1 MCPSLGTLH
10 LVKTHR
16 HYILNIPHRLIQYSE
31 TDKKKSISLMR
42 VNASGEVSAQ
52 ALYRGQAFFS
62 KSPEIKKHLLKAGDE
77 EFTHLEWCSK
87 RLEELGG
94 KKSILD
100 PLYYAGSFTL
110 GSIAGL
116 IGDRTS
122 LGFVEE
128 TEKQVVEHLKRHLNE
143 MSSKDTKSR
152 EILEK
157 MLEEEEA
164 HGQEAK
170 EHGSKELPLPVKGV
184 MTATS
189 KIMTT
194 LSRLFSLRSKASKK
208 SLYLA
213 RQTSPYSLPKHI

>member
-1 MCPSLGTLH
+1 MSLND
-10 LVKTHR
+10 K
-16 HYILNIPHRLIQYSE
+16 IANELNHFLKIITYKDEAEADESL
-31 TDKKKSISLMR
+31 TKLDKEKSISLLR

-62 KSPEIKKHLLKAGDE
+62 KTPEVKEHLIKAGDE
-77 EFTHLEWCSK
+77 EFAHLEWCTK

-94 KKSILD
+94 KKSLLD

-110 GSIAGL
+110 GSVAAL
-116 IGDRTS
+116 IGDGTS

-128 TEKQVVEHLKRHLNE
+128 TEKQVVEHLKKHLEE
-143 MSSKDTKSR
+143 MSPDDKKSR

-157 MLEEEEA
+157 MLEEEEI

-170 EHGSKELPLPVKGV
+170 DHGSKDLPAPVKGM
-184 MTATS
+184 MTVTS

-194 LSRLFSLRSKASKK
+194 LSR
-208 SLYLA
+208 Y
-213 RQTSPYSLPKHI
+213 I

>member
-1 MCPSLGTLH
+1 MSLND
-10 LVKTHR
+10 K
-16 HYILNIPHRLIQYSE
+16 IANELNHFLKIITYKDEAEADGSL
-31 TDKKKSISLMR
+31 TKLDKEKSISLMR

-62 KSPEIKKHLLKAGDE
+62 KTPEVKEHLIKAGDE
-77 EFTHLEWCSK
+77 EFAHLEWCTK

-94 KKSILD
+94 KKSLLD

-110 GSIAGL
+110 GSVAAL
-116 IGDRTS
+116 IGDGTS

-128 TEKQVVEHLKRHLNE
+128 TEKQVVEHLKKHLEE
-143 MSSKDTKSR
+143 MSPDDKKSR

-157 MLEEEEA
+157 MLEEEEI

-170 EHGSKELPLPVKGV
+170 DHGSKDLPAPVKGM
-184 MTATS
+184 MTVTS

-194 LSRLFSLRSKASKK
+194 LSR
-208 SLYLA
+208 Y
-213 RQTSPYSLPKHI
+213 I

>member
-1 MCPSLGTLH
+1 MSLND
-10 LVKTHR
+10 K
-16 HYILNIPHRLIQYSE
+16 IANELNHFLKIITYKDEAEADESLTKS
-31 TDKKKSISLMR
+31 DKEKSISLMR

-62 KSPEIKKHLLKAGDE
+62 KTPEVKEHLIKAGDE
-77 EFTHLEWCSK
+77 EFAHLEWCTK

-94 KKSILD
+94 RKSLLD
-100 PLYYAGSFTL
+100 PFYYAGSFTL
-110 GSIAGL
+110 GSVAAL
-116 IGDRTS
+116 IGDGTS

-143 MSSKDTKSR
+143 MSPDDKKSR

-157 MLEEEEA
+157 MLEEEEI

-170 EHGSKELPLPVKGV
+170 DHGSKDLPAPVKGI

-194 LSRLFSLRSKASKK
+194 LSR
-208 SLYLA
+208 Y
-213 RQTSPYSLPKHI
+213 I

>member
-1 MCPSLGTLH
+1 MSLND
-10 LVKTHR
+10 K
-16 HYILNIPHRLIQYSE
+16 IANELNHFLKIITYKDNAEADESLSKS
-31 TDKKKSISLMR
+31 DKEKSISLMR

-62 KSPEIKKHLLKAGDE
+62 KTPEVKQHLIKAGDE
-77 EFTHLEWCSK
+77 EFAHLEWCTK

-94 KKSILD
+94 KKSFLD

-110 GSIAGL
+110 GSVAAL
-116 IGDRTS
+116 IGDGAS

-128 TEKQVVEHLKRHLNE
+128 TEKQVVEHLRRHLKE
-143 MSSKDTKSR
+143 MSPDDKKSR

-157 MLEEEEA
+157 MLEEEEI

-170 EHGSKELPLPVKGV
+170 DYGSMDLPAPVKGM
-184 MTATS
+184 MTVTS

-194 LSRLFSLRSKASKK
+194 LSR
-208 SLYLA
+208 Y
-213 RQTSPYSLPKHI
+213 I

>member
-1 MCPSLGTLH
+1 MHDSSFLKIITYKDEAEADESLTKL
-10 LVKTHR
+10 
-16 HYILNIPHRLIQYSE
+16 
-31 TDKKKSISLMR
+31 DKEKSISLMR

-62 KSPEIKKHLLKAGDE
+62 KTPEVKEHLIKAGDE
-77 EFTHLEWCSK
+77 EFAHLEWCTK

-94 KKSILD
+94 KKSLLD

-110 GSIAGL
+110 GSVAAL
-116 IGDRTS
+116 IGDGTS

-128 TEKQVVEHLKRHLNE
+128 TEKQVVEHLKKHLEE
-143 MSSKDTKSR
+143 MSPNDKKSR
-152 EILEK
+152 EILER
-157 MLEEEEA
+157 MLEEEEI

-170 EHGSKELPLPVKGV
+170 DHGSKDLPAPVKGM

-194 LSRLFSLRSKASKK
+194 LSR
-208 SLYLA
+208 Y
-213 RQTSPYSLPKHI
+213 I

>member
-1 MCPSLGTLH
+1 MSLNDKIANELNHFLKIITYKNEAEADETLP
-10 LVKTHR
+10 K
-16 HYILNIPHRLIQYSE
+16 S
-31 TDKKKSISLMR
+31 DKEKSISLMR

-62 KSPEIKKHLLKAGDE
+62 KTPEVKEHLIKAGDE
-77 EFTHLEWCSK
+77 EFAHLEWCTK

-94 KKSILD
+94 KKSLLD

-110 GSIAGL
+110 GSVAAL
-116 IGDRTS
+116 IGDGTS

-128 TEKQVVEHLKRHLNE
+128 TEKQVVEHLKKHLEE
-143 MSSKDTKSR
+143 MSPDDKKSR

-157 MLEEEEA
+157 MLEEEEI

-170 EHGSKELPLPVKGV
+170 DHGSKDLPAPVKGM
-184 MTATS
+184 MTVTS

-194 LSRLFSLRSKASKK
+194 LSR
-208 SLYLA
+208 Y
-213 RQTSPYSLPKHI
+213 I

>member
-1 MCPSLGTLH
+1 MSLND
-10 LVKTHR
+10 K
-16 HYILNIPHRLIQYSE
+16 IANELNHFLKIITYKDEAEADESLTKS
-31 TDKKKSISLMR
+31 DKEKSISLMR

-62 KSPEIKKHLLKAGDE
+62 KTPEVKEHLIKAGDE
-77 EFTHLEWCSK
+77 EFAHLEWCTK

-94 KKSILD
+94 KKSLLD
-100 PLYYAGSFTL
+100 PFYYAGSFTL
-110 GSIAGL
+110 GSVAAL
-116 IGDRTS
+116 IGDGTS

-143 MSSKDTKSR
+143 MSPDDKKSR

-157 MLEEEEA
+157 MLEEEEI

-170 EHGSKELPLPVKGV
+170 DHGSKDLPAPVKGI

-194 LSRLFSLRSKASKK
+194 LSR
-208 SLYLA
+208 Y
-213 RQTSPYSLPKHI
+213 I

>member
-1 MCPSLGTLH
+1 MSLND
-10 LVKTHR
+10 K
-16 HYILNIPHRLIQYSE
+16 IANELNHFLKIITYKDEAEADESL
-31 TDKKKSISLMR
+31 TKLDKEKSISLMR

-62 KSPEIKKHLLKAGDE
+62 KTPEVKEHLIKAGDE
-77 EFTHLEWCSK
+77 EFAHLEWCTK

-94 KKSILD
+94 KKSLLD

-110 GSIAGL
+110 GSVAAL
-116 IGDRTS
+116 IGDGTS

-128 TEKQVVEHLKRHLNE
+128 TEKQVVEHLKKHLEE
-143 MSSKDTKSR
+143 MSPDDKKSR

-157 MLEEEEA
+157 MLEEEEI

-170 EHGSKELPLPVKGV
+170 DHGSKDLPAPVKGM
-184 MTATS
+184 MTVTS

-194 LSRLFSLRSKASKK
+194 LSR
-208 SLYLA
+208 Y
-213 RQTSPYSLPKHI
+213 I

>member
-1 MCPSLGTLH
+1 MSLND
-10 LVKTHR
+10 K
-16 HYILNIPHRLIQYSE
+16 IANELNHFLKIITYKDEAEADESL
-31 TDKKKSISLMR
+31 TKLDKEKSISLMR

-62 KSPEIKKHLLKAGDE
+62 KTPEVKEHLIKAGDE
-77 EFTHLEWCSK
+77 EFAHLEWCTK

-94 KKSILD
+94 KKSLLD

-110 GSIAGL
+110 GSVAAL
-116 IGDRTS
+116 IGDGTS

-128 TEKQVVEHLKRHLNE
+128 TEKQVVEHLKKHLDE
-143 MSSKDTKSR
+143 MSPDDKKSR

-157 MLEEEEA
+157 MLDEEEI

-170 EHGSKELPLPVKGV
+170 DHGSKDLPAPVKGM
-184 MTATS
+184 MTVTS

-194 LSRLFSLRSKASKK
+194 LSR
-208 SLYLA
+208 Y
-213 RQTSPYSLPKHI
+213 I